1 MQTSDVLAYRRA
13 ADDYVLRTRELVNDG
28 PPVLGGWQRCAGLP
42 FGCPPRHWRF
52 LVSVTSKAIESI
64 RAMIRSGELSPGE
77 RLPPEHELAER
88 LGVSRGSL
96 REARS

>member
-1 MQTSDVLAYRRA
+1 M
-13 ADDYVLRTRELVNDG
+13 
-28 PPVLGGWQRCAGLP
+28 
-42 FGCPPRHWRF
+42 
-52 LVSVTSKAIESI
+52 SVTTNAIDSI

-96 REARS
+96 PRRLQSWLRRSRFR

>member
-1 MQTSDVLAYRRA
+1 M
-13 ADDYVLRTRELVNDG
+13 
-28 PPVLGGWQRCAGLP
+28 
-42 FGCPPRHWRF
+42 
-52 LVSVTSKAIESI
+52 SVTTNAIDSI

-96 REARS
+96 REAVRALSQIKVLDVRRGDGTYVTSLVPGELLSGMVSQLL